1 MTIHRALRRVRRQ
14 GFLHTQV
21 IFHLAM
27 VLLNQWVTCLV
38 IEQDEERA
46 QYQLIIGSG
55 ILTSSQEIGI
65 GKPACVTDGQ
75 TKGINKRC
83 AEPPIVMKLAVISLR
98 HGKHH
103 KSCANIQTPPTP
115 KIGFKFLNLVLIKGE
130 TGFASISDLKLD
142 SNQKSKRP
150 QNAL

>member
-14 GFLHTQV
+14 DFLHTQV

-65 GKPACVTDGQ
+65 GKPACLTDSQ

-83 AEPPIVMKLAVISLR
+83 AEPPIVMKLAGNLSCQVRTSLSW
-98 HGKHH
+98 HTV
-103 KSCANIQTPPTP
+103 QTLTSHRFTVRATWPGW
-115 KIGFKFLNLVLIKGE
+115 KRKG
-130 TGFASISDLKLD
+130 SH
-142 SNQKSKRP
+142 
-150 QNAL
+150 